1 MTTLRNEQLDLLRG
15 ALAERD
21 AQLQVEVRAAK
32 AAAAERPPA
41 TAREVQDP
49 DEDAE
54 DRFRHGL
61 EHVDLQRDQEELR
74 AIHQA
79 QERMA
84 DGSYGSCIDCGQ
96 PIPFERLKAQ
106 PSASRCIACQTRF
119 EQGRDTTP
127 RYAA

>member
-1 MTTLRNEQLDLLRG
+1 MTTLRNEQLDLLRR

-21 AQLQVEVRAAK
+21 AQLQVDVRAARE
-32 AAAAERPPA
+32 AAAERPPA

-49 DEDAE
+49 GEDAE
-54 DRFRHGL
+54 ERFRHGL
-61 EHVDLQRDQEELR
+61 EHVDLQRDEKELR
-74 AIHQA
+74 AIQQA

-106 PSASRCIACQTRF
+106 PSALRCIVCQTRF
-119 EQGRDTTP
+119 EQGRNTTP
-127 RYAA
+127 RYVV

>member
-1 MTTLRNEQLDLLRG
+1 MTTLRHEQLDLLRR

-21 AQLQVEVRAAK
+21 AQLQVEVREAREAAT
-32 AAAAERPPA
+32 ERPPA

-49 DEDAE
+49 DVDAE
-54 DRFRHGL
+54 ERFRHGL
-61 EHVDLQRDQEELR
+61 EHVDLRRDQEELH
-74 AIHQA
+74 AIQQA

-106 PSASRCIACQTRF
+106 PSASRCIVCQTRF

-127 RYAA
+127 RDTV